1 LRFYAA
7 DMSWFSVCCAFR
19 VGLDFTSLPPYYMH
33 DRDWVGYPH
42 GVTMIRGSK
51 RRRNEHEID
60 GI

>member
-1 LRFYAA
+1 
-7 DMSWFSVCCAFR
+7 MSWFSVCCAFR
-19 VGLDFTSLPPYYMH
+19 VGLDFTSPPPYYMH